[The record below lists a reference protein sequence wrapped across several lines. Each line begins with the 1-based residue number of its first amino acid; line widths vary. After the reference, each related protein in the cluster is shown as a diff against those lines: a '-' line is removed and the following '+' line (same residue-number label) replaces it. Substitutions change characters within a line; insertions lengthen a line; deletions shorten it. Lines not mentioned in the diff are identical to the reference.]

1 MDKSIRNSIVIPVFG
16 NENLLQNLL
25 ATLLPTLDDYC
36 EVIIVDDGFP
46 DMKINPQNLPSD
58 IIYISNEENLGY
70 SKTVNVGIKNARGKY
85 ITTINSD
92 ILLDSNWLKE
102 TRNIFERD
110 EKIGLVGAKL
120 IFPDT
125 GLIQHMGAKYGKD
138 IVININKML
147 KANDPATNYEMEAE
161 SISDALATF
170 PKELAI
176 KINGYDESFYN
187 SHDDLDL
194 CLKIKELGYKVLYS
208 PHIIGYH
215 VTSASA
221 DFRYLKENEG
231 ASIFF
236 NKWRER
242 LKYEEKDYF
251 NHVLEIFCSRGNSF
265 PQEAYIVDICR
276 KASPQIV
283 QILQDVSAIDTIQI
297 YNYRSYLANTPL
309 YQQRID
315 INLLDVLPFSHL
327 KLNFPIIYIVDS
339 FYFLRNNYYWTKNR
353 RCQNDIVFDKGF
365 NLFTLNETVS
375 YYD

>member
-1 MDKSIRNSIVIPVFG
+1 MSESILNSIVIPVFG
-16 NENLLQNLL
+16 NEKLLQNLL
-25 ATLLPTLDDYC
+25 TTLLPTLDNYC
-36 EVIIVDDGFP
+36 EVIIADDGLP
-46 DMKINPQNLPSD
+46 NIKINPQNLPPD
-58 IIYISNEENLGY
+58 LIYISNKENLGY
-70 SKTVNVGIKNARGKY
+70 SGTANVGIKKARGKY

-110 EKIGLVGAKL
+110 QKIGLVGAKL

-138 IVININKML
+138 IVINVNKML
-147 KANDPATNYEMEAE
+147 KADDSATNYEMEVE

-170 PKELAI
+170 PKELI
-176 KINGYDESFYN
+176 VKIGGYDESFYN

-194 CLKIKELGYKVLYS
+194 CLKIKEFGYKVLYS

-251 NHVLEIFCSRGNSF
+251 GQVIEKFRSRGNSF
-265 PQEAYIVDICR
+265 PQEAYIADICR
-276 KASPQIV
+276 RASPQIV
-283 QILQDVSAIDTIQI
+283 QIFQEVSAIEIIQT
-297 YNYRSYLANTPL
+297 YNYRSYLTDTPL
-309 YQQRID
+309 YQQKMD
-315 INLLDVLPFSHL
+315 INLLDILPFSHL
-327 KLNFPIIYIVDS
+327 KLNSPIIYVVDS
-339 FYFLRNNYYWTKNR
+339 FYFLKNNYYWAKNR

-365 NLFTLNETVS
+365 NLFTLNEAVF